1 MVIIYVYMVFNG
13 YIYIYI
19 CACVYTDI
27 YLYIMYAIFYID
39 DVLNDFNSHQSVTI
53 RHHKR

>member
-1 MVIIYVYMVFNG
+1 MVYMYIWYLMV
-13 YIYIYI
+13 IYIYT
-19 CACVYTDI
+19 CVYTDI
-27 YLYIMYAIFYID
+27 YLSIMYVFFFYID

>member
-13 YIYIYI
+13 YIYI